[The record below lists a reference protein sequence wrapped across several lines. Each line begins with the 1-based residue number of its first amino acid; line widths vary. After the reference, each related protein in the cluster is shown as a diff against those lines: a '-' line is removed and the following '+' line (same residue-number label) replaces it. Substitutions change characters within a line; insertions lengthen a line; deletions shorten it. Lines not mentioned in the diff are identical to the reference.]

1 MLTKFLDKAGLK
13 RNQLL
18 PLLVMGLISLGL
30 IFAVLMEKLQEQP
43 TYNAIEQ
50 VRTPAKTNFD
60 WFGDEIK
67 PQKEIDLSNIP
78 ENLPMANIDA
88 QLLGVVIA
96 GDASTATIKFGGSK
110 EVVHFIGDKIEGQ
123 TKIVDIQGYRIV
135 VLQDGVNKQMVM
147 KKPDTIIQQSKGT
160 AKTAASS
167 DGGFAFANMFGAVPV
182 MAAGTTGF
190 KLNDLSSEVQ
200 SLADIQEGDV
210 VIGVDGAPMQDIMA
224 DPSSWIKFSSSTNLP
239 VTVLRGGEKQVIYIN
254 AASLSAKIMPNLGIK
269 P

>member
-1 MLTKFLDKAGLK
+1 MLTKFLDKAELK

-18 PLLVMGLISLGL
+18 PLLVMGMISLWL

-110 EVVHFIGDKIEGQ
+110 EAVHFIGDKIEGQ

-182 MAAGTTGF
+182 MAAGTSGF
-190 KLNDLSSEVQ
+190 KLNDLSAHYYHPQ
-200 SLADIQEGDV
+200 
-210 VIGVDGAPMQDIMA
+210 
-224 DPSSWIKFSSSTNLP
+224 PS
-239 VTVLRGGEKQVIYIN
+239 
-254 AASLSAKIMPNLGIK
+254 
-269 P
+269 